1 MNAEELKDVV
11 VDALEDIKAIDI
23 RVLNVSHLTDVT
35 DHLIIASGASNR
47 QVKALSENV
56 LMKCKAQNERSI
68 GVEGL
73 DQGEWVLI
81 DYGVV
86 VVHLMLPDTREF
98 YDLERLWDITASR
111 REN

>member
-1 MNAEELKDVV
+1 MTKDELKNTVIE
-11 VDALEDIKAIDI
+11 ALEDIKGIDI
-23 RVLNVSHLTDVT
+23 RVLDVSHLTDVT

-47 QVKALSENV
+47 QVKALSDSV
-56 LMKCKAQNERSI
+56 LMKCKGLGERPL

-86 VVHLMLPDTREF
+86 VVHVMLPDTREF
-98 YDLERLWDITASR
+98 YDLERLWDITASKR
-111 REN
+111 AT